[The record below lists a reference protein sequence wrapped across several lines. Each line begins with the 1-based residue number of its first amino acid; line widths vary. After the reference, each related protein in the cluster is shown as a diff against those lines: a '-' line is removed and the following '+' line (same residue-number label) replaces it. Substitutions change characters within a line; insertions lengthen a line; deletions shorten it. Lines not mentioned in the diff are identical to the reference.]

1 MIPKANSVFTFE
13 LGGFEFTIHGNHFRY
28 RSCERSARKFKR
40 KPTTD
45 LWRTQEFGW
54 KRIIRVKLPCLA
66 WPPVQMRFARRAI
79 SSAGYLRSGACC
91 DNGLSL
97 TWWLQDFATCLTEQR
112 LNISFKKSHVAL
124 NFNRVVQ
131 SHRLSFLGTQPKLRS
146 HMRPTAYNLGT
157 LWEATHLPS
166 SRFSLMWEVSVNV
179 GLGEGWVSSFPGSLD
194 ANWFHLKIILP
205 GQLFSIL
212 NSVLSK
218 NNQNKRSCSVFAFIW
233 ESHLIS

>member
-54 KRIIRVKLPCLA
+54 KRKTRVKLPCLV
-66 WPPVQMRFARRAI
+66 WPPVQMRFARRAV
-79 SSAGYLRSGACC
+79 SSTGYLRYGAYC
-91 DNGLSL
+91 DDGLSL

-124 NFNRVVQ
+124 NFNRLVQ
-131 SHRLSFLGTQPKLRS
+131 SHRCEFFCCSTKTLVAHATNFL
-146 HMRPTAYNLGT
+146 
-157 LWEATHLPS
+157 
-166 SRFSLMWEVSVNV
+166 
-179 GLGEGWVSSFPGSLD
+179 
-194 ANWFHLKIILP
+194 
-205 GQLFSIL
+205 
-212 NSVLSK
+212 
-218 NNQNKRSCSVFAFIW
+218 
-233 ESHLIS
+233 

>member
-54 KRIIRVKLPCLA
+54 KRKIRVKLPCLA
-66 WPPVQMRFARRAI
+66 WPPVQMCFARRTI
-79 SSAGYLRSGACC
+79 SSTGYLCNGAYCN
-91 DNGLSL
+91 NGLSF

-112 LNISFKKSHVAL
+112 LTWPNISFKKSHVAL

-131 SHRLSFLGTQPKLRS
+131 SRRLSFLGTQPKLWS
-146 HMRPTAYNLGT
+146 HLRPTAYNLRDSLRSYPPT
-157 LWEATHLPS
+157 LL
-166 SRFSLMWEVSVNV
+166 
-179 GLGEGWVSSFPGSLD
+179 
-194 ANWFHLKIILP
+194 
-205 GQLFSIL
+205 
-212 NSVLSK
+212 
-218 NNQNKRSCSVFAFIW
+218 
-233 ESHLIS
+233 

>member
-79 SSAGYLRSGACC
+79 SSTGYLRSGACC

-131 SHRLSFLGTQPKLRS
+131 SHRLRFLGTQPKLRS
-146 HMRPTAYNLGT
+146 HMRPTAYNLGDSLRSYPPT
-157 LWEATHLPS
+157 LL
-166 SRFSLMWEVSVNV
+166 
-179 GLGEGWVSSFPGSLD
+179 
-194 ANWFHLKIILP
+194 
-205 GQLFSIL
+205 
-212 NSVLSK
+212 
-218 NNQNKRSCSVFAFIW
+218 
-233 ESHLIS
+233 